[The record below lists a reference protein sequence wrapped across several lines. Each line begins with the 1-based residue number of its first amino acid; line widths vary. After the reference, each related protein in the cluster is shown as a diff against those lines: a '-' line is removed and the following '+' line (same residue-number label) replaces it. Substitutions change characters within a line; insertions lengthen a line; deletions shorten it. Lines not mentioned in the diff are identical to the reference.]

1 MEVEENMK
9 IQRDLVKKPMP
20 SSITE
25 FKNHP
30 LFALRRHLLKFEAIY
45 PNDQKPLGMIKVSIE
60 DRLTLSAFAER
71 GVIKGYDG

>member
-20 SSITE
+20 SSIAE

-30 LFALRRHLLKFEAIY
+30 LYALRRHLLKFEAIY
-45 PNDQKPLGMIKVSIE
+45 PDDQKPLGMIKVCLKIP
-60 DRLTLSAFAER
+60 RIF
-71 GVIKGYDG
+71 IKQSC